1 MTTELFLKA
10 LVTQD
15 QNYMKQDKLEKR
27 RLLEVKMYPIV
38 VFLKKCNVYISIC
51 LMGSL
56 INE

>member
-51 LMGSL
+51 FMDSMT
-56 INE
+56 NE